1 MKFSYIANNYIAEI
15 GQTTFRYPATGL
27 FKWSILVYIPTTS
40 PMTLST
46 VESLSGVP
54 KIPLGYTSISIESI
68 LWGLIPQTTDSN
80 TKRLGKRQRPLLG
93 TIDARGHH

>member
-1 MKFSYIANNYIAEI
+1 MSHNIILPAAITYMVCMKFSYIANNYIAEI

-27 FKWSILVYIPTTS
+27 FKWSILVYIPMTS

-54 KIPLGYTSISIESI
+54 KIPLGVHLY
-68 LWGLIPQTTDSN
+68 QY
-80 TKRLGKRQRPLLG
+80 
-93 TIDARGHH
+93 